1 MDNVC
6 YFKLESNYSYLKF
19 SFMFFSIL
27 DILSSV
33 ELVINIKDLLVL
45 FLDFACAITN

>member
-6 YFKLESNYSYLKF
+6 YFKLGSNYSYLKF
-19 SFMFFSIL
+19 LFMFFSIL

-33 ELVINIKDLLVL
+33 DLVINIKDLLVL
-45 FLDFACAITN
+45 FLEFACMMTN

>member
-6 YFKLESNYSYLKF
+6 YFKLGSNYTYLKF
-19 SFMFFSIL
+19 SFFSIL

-33 ELVINIKDLLVL
+33 DPVNNIKDLIVL
-45 FLDFACAITN
+45 FLEFACMITK